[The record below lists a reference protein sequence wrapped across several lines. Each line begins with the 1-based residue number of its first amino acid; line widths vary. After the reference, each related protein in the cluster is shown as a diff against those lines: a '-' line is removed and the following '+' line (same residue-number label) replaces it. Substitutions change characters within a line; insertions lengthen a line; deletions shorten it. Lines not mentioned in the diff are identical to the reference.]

1 MTTLDSHQPAQVGGV
16 GQKRFPQE
24 DKTDRGEIYVF
35 EQISNIG
42 REFDIELVIE
52 NKENQAKKKFRS
64 LTPRKIKYR
73 AGASNRSTRL
83 NCK

>member
-1 MTTLDSHQPAQVGGV
+1 M
-16 GQKRFPQE
+16 
-24 DKTDRGEIYVF
+24 F

-42 REFDIELVIE
+42 REFDVELVIE

-64 LTPRKIKYR
+64 LTPRKIKYC
-73 AGASNRSTRL
+73 AGASNRNIWL